1 MLPLSLRLGKSE
13 IVRSLL
19 LLICLTNLP
28 GCASKPIAPA
38 VNCPEPVE
46 IPATLSEPSFPRAQA
61 YSSEVQSFLQEVANW
76 LRTLRQTKTPSSE

>member
-1 MLPLSLRLGKSE
+1 MKGNDKMQKLSLRPGKSA

-19 LLICLTNLP
+19 LLTCLTSLG
-28 GCASKPIAPA
+28 GCASKPSTPS

-61 YSSEVQSFLQEVANW
+61 YSSEVQSFLREVASW
-76 LRTLRQTKTPSSE
+76 LSKRP